1 MNPFSLASPP
11 ANVHATPSIAR
22 PPAWTHPDLLPLI
35 ISMRNDICPIVGDGP
50 QHHGRRHHVE
60 FYSVPPMVRRHLVGF
75 VHSNNPSLIVPIE
88 SQRYASLQVFL
99 QHHTIRTSSSHIRST
114 PLSYTGHGP
123 MQNGAR
129 RAPLPWAVSS
139 RYFSGARSVA
149 FTMSR
154 CQHQHQARI
163 L

>member
-1 MNPFSLASPP
+1 MFMP
-11 ANVHATPSIAR
+11 R
-22 PPAWTHPDLLPLI
+22 PPAWTHPDLLPLT
-35 ISMRNDICPIVGDGP
+35 ISMRNDIGPIVGDGH

-60 FYSVPPMVRRHLVGF
+60 FYSVPPMVRRHLAGF

-88 SQRYASLQVFL
+88 SQRYASQSGYFHCTTKNDLQVFL

-129 RAPLPWAVSS
+129 GAPLPWAVSS
-139 RYFSGARSVA
+139 RYFSGARSAA